1 MEDLHGHLDPI
12 HSGVYQDP
20 EEASPE
26 VAAQQL
32 RTIKVV
38 SFVERWAPIAN
49 RVLWV
54 VLAFCAAGIY
64 VLMKG

>member
-1 MEDLHGHLDPI
+1 MEDLHGHPDPI
-12 HSGVYQDP
+12 HSDP
-20 EEASPE
+20 EETSPE

-38 SFVERWAPIAN
+38 SFVERWAPVAN
-49 RVLWV
+49 HVLWI

-64 VLMKG
+64 ILTRG